1 MTIVDDTCEA
11 NDRLKLNVF
20 SPPNEPLI
28 RDACQIGD
36 IVRFHR
42 IRVQEY
48 RGNPQGVHVAKM
60 SSWIRFKR
68 VPPPTAK
75 QPTPSPTKKT
85 RTSSSSP
92 KKQCAP
98 ADATTPTRR
107 MSPRLLATSPSTA
120 GKRASPR
127 RTSPS
132 AAAAASA
139 QELDEPMNEES
150 DDRFDLDPIEFE
162 FVSNRHNNTLE
173 EQDKKF
179 VCSHPLFYC
188 VILGLLNVVLKVSF
202 RKNTT

>member
-68 VPPPTAK
+68 VPPPTTTK
-75 QPTPSPTKKT
+75 QPSPSPTKKT
-85 RTSSSSP
+85 RTASSSP
-92 KKQCAP
+92 KKQSAP
-98 ADATTPTRR
+98 AAPTTPTRR
-107 MSPRLLATSPSTA
+107 MSPRLLASSPSTA

-127 RTSPS
+127 RTSHS
-132 AAAAASA
+132 AAAAVSA
-139 QELDEPMNEES
+139 QEHDEPMNEES

-179 VCSHPLFYC
+179 VCSNLFFI
-188 VILGLLNVVLKVSF
+188 V
-202 RKNTT
+202 